1 VNDTVREIDLL
12 SRWWNPRIRS
22 LRCKRNSPW
31 DWHHISRYHVNFTD
45 ENSRIRRN
53 SRIRSLR
60 CKRNS
65 SWDWHDISMI
75 IEISRQFHVSWW
87 VLQHCTGFA
96 RLVWGRRRVH
106 RAFVYSHR
114 DITSISQTRILGYV
128 GILEYDH
135 GDVNE
140 TVREFDIISPD
151 ITSISRTRIL
161 GYVGILEDVGILE
174 YDHGDVMSFSRTVFF
189 DSLARRFRGPS
200 WQKYS
205 SWYLSDRVR
214 DMSLQSL
221 ATSLSAYFHVAT
233 LFLFEKTR
241 QSTRSGGRIPWIP
254 SSRYRTIIYIHDI
267 MLMYDH

>member
-1 VNDTVREIDLL
+1 
-12 SRWWNPRIRS
+12 
-22 LRCKRNSPW
+22 
-31 DWHHISRYHVNFTD
+31 
-45 ENSRIRRN
+45 
-53 SRIRSLR
+53 
-60 CKRNS
+60 
-65 SWDWHDISMI
+65 MI

-140 TVREFDIISPD
+140 TVREFDIISPDITSISQTRILGYVGILEYDHGDVNETVREIDIISPD